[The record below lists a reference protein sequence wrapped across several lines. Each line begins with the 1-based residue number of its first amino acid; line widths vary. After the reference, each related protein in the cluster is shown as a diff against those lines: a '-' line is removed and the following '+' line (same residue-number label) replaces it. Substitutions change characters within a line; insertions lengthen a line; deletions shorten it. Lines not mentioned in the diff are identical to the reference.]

1 MLRRCVV
8 DRRLVSRVL
17 GAMILAAW
25 SVAIAPAAAQSPL
38 SGTPITI
45 VRATGRI
52 TIDGD
57 LSDEAWQHATKV
69 ERWYETNPGDNTEPK
84 VRNIGYLTY
93 DDAFFYAGFE
103 FEDPNPAAMRAPYAD
118 RDHVPSYTDYGG
130 VILDTRN
137 DGKSALILVANPH
150 NIQYDS
156 ISDDATGEDA
166 SPDFFW
172 ESATKIT
179 PRGWT
184 LEMRVPFS
192 SLRYKN
198 VDPQTWG
205 IMLYRNYP
213 RSFRYQ
219 FFSAI
224 LPRGGNCFI
233 CRANTLNGL
242 VHLPAGGHVV
252 VAPYVSASDTAS
264 PEGEL
269 GTPLRRDPLHSHVGV
284 DVKWTPNA
292 DNAVDLTVKP
302 DFSQVESDTA
312 QVSANERFALFFPEK
327 RPFFLENVNLF
338 STPIQAI
345 YTRRITA
352 PEWGARATGKEA
364 GVGYTVLVAEDEGGG
379 STIIPGP
386 TASTLAPQNVAS
398 TVVVAR
404 LKKDVKESFV
414 GLVLTDR
421 QAREGDGRNV
431 VVGPDLQ
438 WRHDGRDTVTAQL
451 LVSDTRTPVR
461 PDLAAEWT
469 GQRLTG
475 HAAQVQWAHNTTHVD
490 VTGRYKDLGSGFRAD
505 TGFVPQVGY
514 RDAYVESGYTVHPT
528 GFFSRVRTSFY
539 ADEQLDRSGGTILR
553 QVRPAVSMDA
563 RGNSF
568 MLFQYSNDIVRSG
581 AMTFPRQQF
590 LFSANASPSRV
601 VSQVAVDGWIGQEVD
616 FTNSRLGHGATINLS
631 ASLQPTNHLELAL
644 IQDQR
649 WLNVAASDRAA
660 QRLFIERISRVKS
673 TYTFTAR
680 SFARVIAQYVST
692 DRAPA
697 LYLTPVTPAEGT
709 FSATALFAYKLNW
722 QSVLFIGYGDDRELA
737 DQRRLQPADRQFF
750 VKLSYA
756 FQR

>member
-1 MLRRCVV
+1 MSRRGLVNRPHVALRCGALLML
-8 DRRLVSRVL
+8 
-17 GAMILAAW
+17 AW
-25 SVAIAPAAAQSPL
+25 TMAIAPAAAQSPL
-38 SGTPITI
+38 SGAPITI
-45 VRATGRI
+45 GRATGRI

-57 LSDEAWQHATKV
+57 LSDEAWRHATKV
-69 ERWYETNPGDNTEPK
+69 EKWYETNPGDNTEPK
-84 VRNIGYLTY
+84 VHNVGYLAY
-93 DDAFFYAGFE
+93 DDSFFYAAFE
-103 FEDPNPAAMRAPYAD
+103 FDDPDPAAIRAPYAD
-118 RDHVPSYTDYGG
+118 RDNVPPYTDYGG

-137 DGKSALILVANPH
+137 DGKTGLILVANPH

-156 ISDDATGEDA
+156 ISDDATGEDS

-172 ESATKIT
+172 ESATRIT
-179 PRGWT
+179 ARGWT

-192 SLRYKN
+192 SLRYRN
-198 VDPQTWG
+198 VDPQSWG

-224 LPRGGNCFI
+224 LPRGGNCLI
-233 CRANTLNGL
+233 CRANTLRGL
-242 VHLPAGGHVV
+242 EHLPGGGHFV
-252 VAPYVSASDTAS
+252 VAPYASATATAH
-264 PEGEL
+264 PEGDL
-269 GTPLRRDPLHSHVGV
+269 GAPLHRDPLQSHVGA

-312 QVSANERFALFFPEK
+312 QISANERFALFFPEK

-352 PEWGARATGKEA
+352 PAWGGRMTGKQA
-364 GVGYTVLVAEDEGGG
+364 GLGYTVLVAEDEGGG
-379 STIIPGP
+379 SAIIPGP
-386 TASTLAPQNVAS
+386 SASTLAPQDVAS

-404 LKKDVKESFV
+404 LKKDLQESFV
-414 GLVLTDR
+414 GMLLTDR
-421 QAREGDGRNV
+421 QAREGGSHNLV
-431 VVGPDLQ
+431 IGPDVQ
-438 WRHDGRDTVTAQL
+438 WRHQGRDTITAQL

-469 GQRLTG
+469 GQTLGG
-475 HAAQVQWAHNTTHVD
+475 HAAQAQWAHSTTHFD
-490 VTGRYKDLGSGFRAD
+490 LTGLYKDVGRGFRAD

-514 RDAYVESGYTVHPT
+514 RDTYVESGYTVHPS
-528 GFFSRVRTSFY
+528 GFLSRVRTSLY
-539 ADEQLDRSGGTILR
+539 VDGQLDRDGATILR
-553 QVRPAVSMDA
+553 QVRPGISMDA

-568 MLFQYSNDIVRSG
+568 MRFQYSNDVVRSG

-590 LFSANASPSRV
+590 LFSANTSPSRV
-601 VSQVAVDGWIGQEVD
+601 VSQLAVDGWVGQEVD
-616 FTNSRLGHGATINLS
+616 FANSRLGHGATINLS
-631 ASLQPTNHLELAL
+631 ASLHPTNHLELAL

-649 WLNVAASDRAA
+649 WLNVAAAGGGA
-660 QRLFIERISRVKS
+660 ERLFIERISRVKS

-692 DRAPA
+692 DRAPV
-697 LYLTPVTPAEGT
+697 LYLSPVSAADGT
-709 FSATALFAYKLNW
+709 LSATALFAYKLNW
-722 QSVLFIGYGDDRELA
+722 QSVLFVGYGDDRELA
-737 DQRRLQPADRQFF
+737 DQHRLQPADRQLF